1 MKKKIDKTVVIA
13 WLYLL
18 GMLAF
23 VNIMAF
29 TSATFSIKQIMFMDL
44 VAVVI
49 LPAVS
54 VAVYCIY
61 RKIHPKNN

>member
-1 MKKKIDKTVVIA
+1 MKKKIDKTVLIA

-29 TSATFSIKQIMFMDL
+29 IGLLL
-44 VAVVI
+44 V
-49 LPAVS
+49 LS
-54 VAVYCIY
+54 
-61 RKIHPKNN
+61 K